1 MNIDEN
7 NKTNDS
13 VSDLTPKSKDET
25 SSSGTPFKDYYQRK
39 KKEMGDRTEKKL
51 NGMNVSDR
59 KKWFFVVFGLLFVL
73 LVVNFVR
80 SFSFGKKEP
89 SASLPEMVRDSVID
103 WAKVD
108 PKDLSVMD
116 LDSAKS
122 EALPS
127 DTTNNELYFK

>member
-7 NKTNDS
+7 NKTNDPS
-13 VSDLTPKSKDET
+13 SDMTSESKNET

-39 KKEMGDRTEKKL
+39 KREMGDRTEKKL
-51 NGMNVSDR
+51 NGMKVSDR

-89 SASLPEMVRDSVID
+89 SVSLPEMVRDSVID
-103 WAKVD
+103 WTKVD
-108 PKDLSVMD
+108 PNDLSVMD
-116 LDSAKS
+116 LDTLNNGNN
-122 EALPS
+122 LP
-127 DTTNNELYFK
+127 DTTSGLYFK

>member
-7 NKTNDS
+7 NKTNDPA
-13 VSDLTPKSKDET
+13 SDMTPDSKNET

-89 SASLPEMVRDSVID
+89 SASLPEMVRDSIID
-103 WAKVD
+103 WTKVD
-108 PKDLSVMD
+108 PNDLSVMD
-116 LDSAKS
+116 LDTLNDGKNV
-122 EALPS
+122 P
-127 DTTNNELYFK
+127 DTTGDIYFK

>member
-1 MNIDEN
+1 M
-7 NKTNDS
+7 TPDS
-13 VSDLTPKSKDET
+13 KNET

-89 SASLPEMVRDSVID
+89 SASLPEMVRDSIID

-122 EALPS
+122 EVLPS

>member
-7 NKTNDS
+7 NKTNDP

-89 SASLPEMVRDSVID
+89 SASLPEMVRDSIID

-108 PKDLSVMD
+108 PNDLSVMD
-116 LDSAKS
+116 LDTLNDGKNV
-122 EALPS
+122 P
-127 DTTNNELYFK
+127 DTTGDIYFK

>member
-7 NKTNDS
+7 NKTNDPA
-13 VSDLTPKSKDET
+13 SDMTPDSKNET

-39 KKEMGDRTEKKL
+39 KREMGDRTEKKL
-51 NGMNVSDR
+51 NGMKVSDR

-89 SASLPEMVRDSVID
+89 SASLPEMVRDSIID
-103 WAKVD
+103 WTKVD
-108 PKDLSVMD
+108 PNDLSVMD
-116 LDSAKS
+116 LDTLNNGNN
-122 EALPS
+122 LP
-127 DTTNNELYFK
+127 DTTSGLYFK

>member
-1 MNIDEN
+1 M
-7 NKTNDS
+7 TPDS
-13 VSDLTPKSKDET
+13 KNET

-89 SASLPEMVRDSVID
+89 SASLPEMVRDSIID

-108 PKDLSVMD
+108 PNDLSVMD
-116 LDSAKS
+116 LDTLNDGKNI
-122 EALPS
+122 P
-127 DTTNNELYFK
+127 DTTGDIYFK

>member
-7 NKTNDS
+7 NKTNDP

-59 KKWFFVVFGLLFVL
+59 KKWFFVVFGLLFVR

-89 SASLPEMVRDSVID
+89 SASLPEMVRDSIID

-108 PKDLSVMD
+108 PNDLSVMD
-116 LDSAKS
+116 LDTLNDGKNV
-122 EALPS
+122 P
-127 DTTNNELYFK
+127 DTTGDIYFK